1 MTIILASK
9 SPRRNDL
16 LRRITHD
23 FRVVPSDAAE
33 CQSGSPSERVL
44 RSARA
49 KARSVGRRQAGVIL
63 GADTVVVIDERV
75 LEKPRSRADAERM
88 LRFLSGRTHRVLTGI
103 YIWDT
108 ANGDERDACV
118 STDVRFRALDDAE
131 IAWYLESGEYED
143 KAGGYAIQGRAAVF
157 IESIVGEY
165 TNVMGLPLCAL
176 SLLLREMGAA
186 L

>member
-1 MTIILASK
+1 M
-9 SPRRNDL
+9 
-16 LRRITHD
+16 
-23 FRVVPSDAAE
+23 
-33 CQSGSPSERVL
+33 
-44 RSARA
+44 
-49 KARSVGRRQAGVIL
+49 
-63 GADTVVVIDERV
+63 
-75 LEKPRSRADAERM
+75 
-88 LRFLSGRTHRVLTGI
+88 LTGI